1 MEVIFMAG
9 KIIRLICIVLMS
21 MWITGKLIVACP
33 LLAIP
38 MIGAT
43 VLFMINQIKEIND
56 DKVASKK
63 KKQTRKAVKKTTKK

>member
-38 MIGAT
+38 ITGAT
-43 VLFMINQIKEIND
+43 VLFMINQIKEIKDANKSKNKSKRNK
-56 DKVASKK
+56 KV
-63 KKQTRKAVKKTTKK
+63 TKK

>member
-1 MEVIFMAG
+1 MAG

-38 MIGAT
+38 ITGAT
-43 VLFMINQIKEIND
+43 ILFMINQIKEIND
-56 DKVASKK
+56 DKTASKK
-63 KKQTRKAVKKTTKK
+63 KKQTRKAVKKATKK

>member
-1 MEVIFMAG
+1 MAG

-43 VLFMINQIKEIND
+43 VLFMINQIKEIKD
-56 DKVASKK
+56 DNTKNKKVQRK
-63 KKQTRKAVKKTTKK
+63 KAVKKTTKK